1 MIDYAPPP
9 SSEWPFIGRTDE
21 LGRIAGAR
29 RRGIPGIVLLA
40 GAGVGKS
47 RLARLAVDAAE
58 RDGAHV
64 AWVQATRSAAAV
76 PLGACTGIIPRDAQ
90 AEDAL
95 GLMRATAAA
104 LRDAAGDRPVVL
116 GVDDAQLLDPTSAAL
131 ILHVAL
137 TGVAFVLATVRNGE
151 TRPDAVDAL
160 WKDAG
165 LELLDLGALDE
176 AQTAQV
182 VEAALASPAEER
194 VRRWAFNSSRG
205 NLLYVR
211 ELLAGALADGALEDR
226 GRFWCLVREP
236 PPSASLA
243 ELVGARLEG
252 IAGDERRS
260 LELLAL
266 AEPLPLGEVME
277 LAGAEPL
284 AAVEGR
290 GLIVA
295 EGLAP
300 DSPVRLSHPLYGEVV
315 RASMSSLHAR
325 ATRLRI
331 AEVVQARPRRG
342 PDDQLRVARW
352 LLDAGAPVPPD
363 VAVEAA
369 GAANLAGDPELGGR
383 LAELAFAGPHKPEA
397 ALQLARAHAMRK
409 QFAEAEAVLADA
421 EEQFTDQELALR
433 ALEHR
438 VTLLYWALHRP
449 ADALAFIERA
459 ATRWSDHAWRARVE
473 SVRLY
478 LLIWSEPALVIDAT
492 AAQLG
497 HPATPDDV
505 RPRLSIVRAG
515 ALFYAGRGREA
526 HALAR
531 PLRPAIPL
539 AATHEQITFDDCAM
553 IDLETAEDLVET
565 ERWLSDSLA
574 AAVASRDDVA
584 AGLAAWSLA
593 ELCRLTARLDDAER
607 WIAEATAQF
616 SRRDPFGY
624 LSLTHALAAG
634 IALERDDYETAAAAS
649 ARSAE
654 TIPGSVIDV
663 PEQPNRARADAWA
676 LLAAGDAAGALMG
689 PARCGAA
696 RRSPALLDA
705 SRVGGDAIRRATGRG
720 MDGGPEGDPALR
732 RPLGRRVRLPRARCG
747 LRRCGGAARGRR
759 AARGGRHSALGQRG
773 GGSGRRVVRRG
784 RRCRRGSARRP
795 PFLRPPR
802 ARPGRRAAGH
812 PRARPE
818 VRRADTPRGAV
829 RRPRRLR
836 PHQRGDRRPPHPL
849 RPHRRVPP
857 LPRDAE
863 ARGA

>member
-1 MIDYAPPP
+1 
-9 SSEWPFIGRTDE
+9 
-21 LGRIAGAR
+21 
-29 RRGIPGIVLLA
+29 
-40 GAGVGKS
+40 
-47 RLARLAVDAAE
+47 
-58 RDGAHV
+58 
-64 AWVQATRSAAAV
+64 
-76 PLGACTGIIPRDAQ
+76 
-90 AEDAL
+90 
-95 GLMRATAAA
+95 
-104 LRDAAGDRPVVL
+104 
-116 GVDDAQLLDPTSAAL
+116 
-131 ILHVAL
+131 
-137 TGVAFVLATVRNGE
+137 
-151 TRPDAVDAL
+151 
-160 WKDAG
+160 
-165 LELLDLGALDE
+165 
-176 AQTAQV
+176 
-182 VEAALASPAEER
+182 
-194 VRRWAFNSSRG
+194 
-205 NLLYVR
+205 
-211 ELLAGALADGALEDR
+211 
-226 GRFWCLVREP
+226 
-236 PPSASLA
+236 
-243 ELVGARLEG
+243 
-252 IAGDERRS
+252 
-260 LELLAL
+260 
-266 AEPLPLGEVME
+266 
-277 LAGAEPL
+277 
-284 AAVEGR
+284 
-290 GLIVA
+290 
-295 EGLAP
+295 
-300 DSPVRLSHPLYGEVV
+300 
-315 RASMSSLHAR
+315 MSSLHAR

-383 LAELAFAGPHKPEA
+383 LAELAFAGPRKAEA

-421 EEQFTDQELALR
+421 EEQFTDQEPALR

-539 AATHEQITFDDCAM
+539 AGTHEQITFDDCAM

-676 LLAAGDAAGALMG
+676 LLAAGDAVGARRVLLDAAQRVAHPLYSMRLAWEAMRYGAPPAEASMVVQKVIPHCDARLAGAFASHVRAAAAGDAAALLAAAEQLAAVG
-689 PARCGAA
+689 TVHWASEAAAAAAESFAAAGDADAARRAA
-696 RRSPALLDA
+696 RRSYDL
-705 SRVGGDAIRRATGRG
+705 
-720 MDGGPEGDPALR
+720 
-732 RPLGRRVRLPRARCG
+732 
-747 LRRCGGAARGRR
+747 
-759 AARGGRHSALGQRG
+759 HALGQGGALPVIRG
-773 GGSGRRVVRRG
+773 LDLKSVELTPREAQFVDLAASGLTNAEIADRLILSVRTVESHLYRAMQKLGVRDRRELTPRSGR
-784 RRCRRGSARRP
+784 AA
-795 PFLRPPR
+795 
-802 ARPGRRAAGH
+802 ARPDVERS
-812 PRARPE
+812 RP
-818 VRRADTPRGAV
+818 
-829 RRPRRLR
+829 
-836 PHQRGDRRPPHPL
+836 
-849 RPHRRVPP
+849 
-857 LPRDAE
+857 
-863 ARGA
+863 